1 MVLKIDDMTARLA
14 LFDLDNTLLSGDSD
28 HAWGE
33 FLISQGLVDETS
45 HRATNNRFY
54 QQYLGGELDIE
65 AYVRFTVSPIFGYS
79 GTQRAA
85 LHAAFMSE
93 VIEQMILEKGRVLV
107 EQHQSHG
114 DVCVIVTATNSF
126 ITAPIARSLGIET
139 LLATELEIVNDRIT
153 GKISGVPCYQDGK
166 VKKIGDW
173 LDEYRAGLENLRMES
188 AIFYTDS
195 INDLALMEV
204 VAEPVAVDPDSS
216 LEQVAMSKKWQII
229 SLR

>member
-1 MVLKIDDMTARLA
+1 M
-14 LFDLDNTLLSGDSD
+14 
-28 HAWGE
+28 
-33 FLISQGLVDETS
+33 
-45 HRATNNRFY
+45 
-54 QQYLGGELDIE
+54 
-65 AYVRFTVSPIFGYS
+65 RFTVSPISGYS
-79 GTQRAA
+79 GEQRAA
-85 LHAAFMSE
+85 LHADFMRKI
-93 VIEQMILEKGRVLV
+93 IEPMILEKGRALI
-107 EQHQSHG
+107 EQHQSRG
-114 DVCVIVTATNSF
+114 DVCVIITATNSF

-166 VKKIGDW
+166 VKKLGDW
-173 LDEYRAGLENLRMES
+173 LDENRADLENLRMES
-188 AIFYTDS
+188 AIFYSDS